1 MLGRSAMHPRSDSS
15 RSTREE
21 VVLMPVDPVCGMAV
35 QEETAVAKSRFEG
48 VTYFF
53 CSEGCKQRFDQSP
66 ARFIARA
73 DGDGDT

>member
-1 MLGRSAMHPRSDSS
+1 
-15 RSTREE
+15 
-21 VVLMPVDPVCGMAV
+21 MPVDPVCGMAV